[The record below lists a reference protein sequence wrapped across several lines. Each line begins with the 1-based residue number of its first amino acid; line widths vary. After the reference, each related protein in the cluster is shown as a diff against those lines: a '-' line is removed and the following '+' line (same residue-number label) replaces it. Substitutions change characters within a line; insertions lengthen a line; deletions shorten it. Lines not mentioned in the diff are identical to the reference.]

1 MKVMVISVF
10 RDKLTGVFYTPGDVI
25 EISDESRVL
34 DMESRNLAERV
45 ELSLYDKASEE
56 KKGAKSSKLKDV

>member
-1 MKVMVISVF
+1 MKVKVISVF
-10 RDKLTGVFYTPGDVI
+10 RDKLTGVFYTPGDVV

-45 ELSLYDKASEE
+45 ELSSDDKD
-56 KKGAKSSKLKDV
+56 KKGAKSPKLKDV